1 MFEQRVYLYITPF
14 FPSLGNWRGAYCY
27 DFVRTLVRHLE
38 LSVGVGSSCAKA
50 PEDKG
55 WKVVVFKEGDGS
67 DYELEVE
74 KKNGGGDRKIIVHT
88 FKARRLPSNIFP
100 NLFARWNQ
108 RSFIR
113 KVKEALTP
121 LFDSSS
127 QLQLL
132 DAVEVC
138 HCNTANYGIYAL
150 AMKKANPRCKTLLHH
165 HDLASFGLNM
175 GVLRHCWIYN
185 MIQFPI
191 LRRMHEKIDC
201 HVFISEASRRS
212 FLAAPDASWTMYEDY
227 KKQMRGLPYRPAR
240 IKGSVILHNGVDKDV
255 FKVERVG
262 GGGQRTDNSFIIGCV
277 GNFQELKGQE
287 TLIRAVGLMV
297 GVARGGTSSTGSR
310 PRIKLRLVGS
320 GARLDS
326 CRRLAQELNAEAEF
340 LREVSHEKLADFYR
354 GLDLF
359 VLPSWFEGFGCVY
372 TEAHSCGVPFIA
384 CEGQGIED
392 ILEVEERSPWLCR
405 PGDAEDLAAK
415 IEKAINSIA
424 HLHFDTS
431 HSQALQP
438 LNEDQDIDALV
449 GKFVKEIGL

>member
-1 MFEQRVYLYITPF
+1 MLYIIATPF
-14 FPSLGNWRGAYCY
+14 FPTPTSWRGAYCY
-27 DFVRTLVRHLE
+27 DFVVALQRQ
-38 LSVGVGSSCAKA
+38 LSEGNSKRR
-50 PEDKG
+50 
-55 WKVVVFKEGDGS
+55 VVVMKEGDGF
-67 DYELEVE
+67 DYEV
-74 KKNGGGDRKIIVHT
+74 GGVKVYT
-88 FKARRLPSNIFP
+88 FKVRRLPSNIFP
-100 NLFARWNQ
+100 FLFKRHNQ
-108 RSFIR
+108 KSFLI
-113 KVKEALTP
+113 KIKEVLAKHYAL
-121 LFDSSS
+121 SAKHG
-127 QLQLL
+127 L
-132 DAVEVC
+132 DLVEVC
-138 HCNTANYGIYAL
+138 HCHTANYGIYAE
-150 AMKKANPRCKTLLHH
+150 AMKLVNLKCKTLLHH

-240 IKGSVILHNGVDKDV
+240 IKGSVILHNGVDKAV
-255 FKVERVG
+255 FKVGDMSWSGTKDVS
-262 GGGQRTDNSFIIGCV
+262 SFVIGCV

-287 TLIRAVGLMV
+287 TLIRAV
-297 GVARGGTSSTGSR
+297 ARVNEVEVEKIGGR
-310 PRIKLRLVGS
+310 RRVKILFVGS
-320 GARLDS
+320 GERLEA
-326 CRRLAQELNAEAEF
+326 CWRLAEELGVDAEF

-438 LNEDQDIDALV
+438 LNEDQNIDALV

>member
-1 MFEQRVYLYITPF
+1 M
-14 FPSLGNWRGAYCY
+14 
-27 DFVRTLVRHLE
+27 
-38 LSVGVGSSCAKA
+38 
-50 PEDKG
+50 
-55 WKVVVFKEGDGS
+55 
-67 DYELEVE
+67 
-74 KKNGGGDRKIIVHT
+74 
-88 FKARRLPSNIFP
+88 
-100 NLFARWNQ
+100 
-108 RSFIR
+108 
-113 KVKEALTP
+113 
-121 LFDSSS
+121 
-127 QLQLL
+127 
-132 DAVEVC
+132 
-138 HCNTANYGIYAL
+138 
-150 AMKKANPRCKTLLHH
+150 
-165 HDLASFGLNM
+165 
-175 GVLRHCWIYN
+175 
-185 MIQFPI
+185 
-191 LRRMHEKIDC
+191 
-201 HVFISEASRRS
+201 
-212 FLAAPDASWTMYEDY
+212 
-227 KKQMRGLPYRPAR
+227 
-240 IKGSVILHNGVDKDV
+240 
-255 FKVERVG
+255 ERVG

-287 TLIRAVGLMV
+287 TLIRAV
-297 GVARGGTSSTGSR
+297 ARVNEVEVEVEKIGGR
-310 PRIKLRLVGS
+310 RRVKILFVGS
-320 GARLDS
+320 GERLEA
-326 CRRLAQELNAEAEF
+326 CWRLAEELGVDAEF

>member
-27 DFVRTLVRHLE
+27 DFVRALVRHLE
-38 LSVGVGSSCAKA
+38 LSGGVGSSCAKV

-74 KKNGGGDRKIIVHT
+74 KRSGGGDRKIIVHT

-108 RSFIR
+108 RSFLR

-165 HDLASFGLNM
+165 HDLASFGLNI
-175 GVLRHCWIYN
+175 GVLQHCWIYN

-227 KKQMRGLPYRPAR
+227 KKQMRGLPYRPSR
-240 IKGSVILHNGVDKDV
+240 IKGSVILHNGVDKAV
-255 FKVERVG
+255 FKVGDMSWSGTKDVL
-262 GGGQRTDNSFIIGCV
+262 SFVIGCV

-287 TLIRAVGLMV
+287 TLIRAV
-297 GVARGGTSSTGSR
+297 ARVNEVEVEKIGGR
-310 PRIKLRLVGS
+310 RRVKILFVGS
-320 GARLDS
+320 GERLEA
-326 CRRLAQELNAEAEF
+326 CWRLAEELGVDAEF

-415 IEKAINSIA
+415 IKKAINSIA
-424 HLHFDTS
+424 HLHFVTS